1 MARKR
6 EMKGLSLFFFLF
18 TVSQYIGWR
27 LQRDGNIRW
36 TWQGVLGLL
45 LGGLLA
51 AVAVSRGVMWLE
63 DLIRRRVA
71 GHIAGRN
78 RVQTVGADVEQAA
91 RKGVQ
96 QTSSREKAQ
105 ARGKWGPP
113 RYFAASFCTM
123 LLCWLWG
130 AIPVSVPMMLRSRQG
145 RW

>member
-78 RVQTVGADVEQAA
+78 RAQTVGADVEQAA
-91 RKGVQ
+91 G
-96 QTSSREKAQ
+96 REKAQ
-105 ARGKWGPP
+105 RQGKWGRRDILQRHSVPCCC
-113 RYFAASFCTM
+113 AGCGE
-123 LLCWLWG
+123 LWRT
-130 AIPVSVPMMLRSRQG
+130 IPVSVPMMLRSRQG

>member
-51 AVAVSRGVMWLE
+51 A
-63 DLIRRRVA
+63 D
-71 GHIAGRN
+71 
-78 RVQTVGADVEQAA
+78 
-91 RKGVQ
+91 RK
-96 QTSSREKAQ
+96 
-105 ARGKWGPP
+105 
-113 RYFAASFCTM
+113 
-123 LLCWLWG
+123 
-130 AIPVSVPMMLRSRQG
+130 SVV
-145 RW
+145 